1 MILPNKLK
9 KECVFELTANPE
21 TLVLIFPQKIMS
33 GTYTIYPLDS
43 VVNTNNK
50 IFCLAFSLFVFFSFL
65 RNGVKMGFL
74 IFPLEVEGRGYYF
87 FLILTTFSI
96 TQR

>member
-50 IFCLAFSLFVFFSFL
+50 IAFCIFFFSKKWGQD
-65 RNGVKMGFL
+65 GVFNISSRGGGDT
-74 IFPLEVEGRGYYF
+74 IFF
-87 FLILTTFSI
+87 
-96 TQR
+96 